1 VIYSEWERERERDM
15 AVPGG
20 RNGMEDDDDD
30 EQQGVNLDGG
40 DGDAW
45 AELDHDAPPHLWPLV
60 DAAQSGDLDFLRSA
74 LGILFISSLVYYLGQ
89 TIYT

>member
-1 VIYSEWERERERDM
+1 M

-20 RNGMEDDDDD
+20 RNGLEDDDD

-45 AELDHDAPPHLWPLV
+45 ADFDHDVPLHLRPLV
-60 DAAQSGDLDFLRSA
+60 DAAQSGDLDSLRTA
-74 LGILFISSLVYYLGQ
+74 LGILFSSSLVNYSIQ
-89 TIYT
+89 VIYS